1 MHASVCVFLEFCFLM
16 LKTFFL
22 CVYKI
27 KVHKSQ
33 SIKIGNFNIK
43 KTLGIKIWDEV
54 LFFGPFN
61 TGWFVSEGTWDTE
74 NPYTR
79 AIGSV
84 TAPIVKMLA
93 VAGKL
98 WCGRQNNICVINPL
112 TLTIEVNKTTVFYCF
127 CFRYVLF

>member
-1 MHASVCVFLEFCFLM
+1 L
-16 LKTFFL
+16 
-22 CVYKI
+22 
-27 KVHKSQ
+27 
-33 SIKIGNFNIK
+33 
-43 KTLGIKIWDEV
+43 
-54 LFFGPFN
+54 
-61 TGWFVSEGTWDTE
+61 FVSEGTWDTE

-112 TLTIEVNKTTVFYCF
+112 TLTIEVCDYMGPYT
-127 CFRYVLF
+127 